1 MLFCLVVVVVASVLC
16 FVQSCA
22 SALFCFKT
30 LFMCFVFLFNKYP
43 SFYAKKLSL
52 KKPNLREARNWI
64 AEQQFYREKKLVCR
78 KSILPKKKKK
88 HKIRGHTIQEG
99 TKKHEQSI

>member
-1 MLFCLVVVVVASVLC
+1 
-16 FVQSCA
+16 
-22 SALFCFKT
+22 
-30 LFMCFVFLFNKYP
+30 MCFVFLFNKYP

>member
-1 MLFCLVVVVVASVLC
+1 
-16 FVQSCA
+16 
-22 SALFCFKT
+22 
-30 LFMCFVFLFNKYP
+30 MCFVFLFNKYP

-78 KSILPKKKKK
+78 KSILQKKKKK
-88 HKIRGHTIQEG
+88 NTKFVAIQYKKEQKNMSKAFSCLNEQQPIFDNRLGVSLGEG
-99 TKKHEQSI
+99 IVWVC

>member
-1 MLFCLVVVVVASVLC
+1 
-16 FVQSCA
+16 
-22 SALFCFKT
+22 
-30 LFMCFVFLFNKYP
+30 MCFVFLFNKYP

-78 KSILPKKKKK
+78 KSILPKKKKNTK
-88 HKIRGHTIQEG
+88 FVAIQYKKEQKNMSKAFNCLIEQQPIFDNRLGVSLGEG
-99 TKKHEQSI
+99 IVWVCWRER